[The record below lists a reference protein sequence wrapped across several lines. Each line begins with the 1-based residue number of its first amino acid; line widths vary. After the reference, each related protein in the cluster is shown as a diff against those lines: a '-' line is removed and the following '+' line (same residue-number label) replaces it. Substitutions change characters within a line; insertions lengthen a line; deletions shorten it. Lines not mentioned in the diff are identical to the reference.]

1 MQSSLIGKIEKA
13 NRYAQETDRVT
24 FSEFSVKFR
33 GDNDNYDIGYKDG
46 KWHCSCRFFSSWRL
60 CSHTMALQKILGN
73 MLPPEAQTPQ
83 PDVAR

>member
-13 NRYAQETDRVT
+13 KLYAQETDRIC

-33 GDNDNYDIGYKDG
+33 GEHNTYITGYQDG
-46 KWHCSCRFFSSWRL
+46 QWQCSCHFFSSWGI

-73 MLPPEAQTPQ
+73 MLPKEALATPHNISL
-83 PDVAR
+83 